1 MFYQDIDYKKL
12 WLEHMGWNAKKRD
25 TRQFIDEI
33 ERDFWKMLAPKY
45 TTEYNLN
52 NDTRK
57 IADKLQNLLGVN
69 QEILEIGCGTGNFT
83 ILMSLYAKKIIGIDF
98 SKHMLRELS
107 KKCKL
112 ACTHNISLINSKWED
127 FKEPLIVD
135 YIVSINSLY
144 RIKDI
149 ETALLKMDKMVKKG
163 VIIVRTIQES
173 FFAPL
178 YRKYNLNPK
187 SCIDYKIMPNI
198 LWQKGIHAKVDFV
211 EYTRNRY
218 FDSMEAIE
226 LEIRKDLSDYSTHDI
241 DDTLK
246 FLMNKLNIDYLKSDK
261 YKVVMPRTTVFIY
274 WNKN

>member
-25 TRQFIDEI
+25 TRQFVDEI
-33 ERDFWKMLAPKY
+33 ERDFWKILAPKY
-45 TTEYNLN
+45 TAEYNLN
-52 NDTRK
+52 NDTKK
-57 IADKLQNLLGVN
+57 IADKLHNLLGDN

-83 ILMSLYAKKIIGIDF
+83 MLMSVYAKKIIGVDF
-98 SKHMLRELS
+98 SKDMLRELA

-112 ACTHNISLINSKWED
+112 TSTYNISLINSKWED
-127 FKEPLIVD
+127 FEASSIVD

-144 RIKDI
+144 RIEDI
-149 ETALLKMDKMVKKG
+149 ETALLKMDKMVRKG
-163 VIIVRTIQES
+163 VIIVRTIQEA

-211 EYTRNRY
+211 EYTRSRY
-218 FDSMEAIE
+218 FDSMKAIE
-226 LEIRKDLSDYSTHDI
+226 SEIRKDLSEYNIHNLENNLGI
-241 DDTLK
+241 
-246 FLMNKLNIDYLKSDK
+246 LMDNMNIDRLSLDK
-261 YKVVMPRTTVFIY
+261 YKVTMPRTTTFIY